1 LTGYAVGAI
10 GMEAINGVLHGK
22 GRLYYVM
29 GSTVEE
35 TLEMAACILAIGA
48 IVNQLT
54 TRPEATSLTARPMG
68 GRSGSPEP
76 PAHSPQQSPDPPR
89 SHAGLRL

>member
-1 LTGYAVGAI
+1 LTGYAAGAI
-10 GMEAINGVLHGK
+10 GMEAINGVLREG

-35 TLEMAACILAIGA
+35 TFEMTACILAIGA

-54 TRPEATSLTARPMG
+54 TWPEATPLTARPVG
-68 GRSGSPEP
+68 GRSEIPGP
-76 PAHSPQQSPDPPR
+76 PDQTPQQSPDHHPAATP
-89 SHAGLRL
+89 G